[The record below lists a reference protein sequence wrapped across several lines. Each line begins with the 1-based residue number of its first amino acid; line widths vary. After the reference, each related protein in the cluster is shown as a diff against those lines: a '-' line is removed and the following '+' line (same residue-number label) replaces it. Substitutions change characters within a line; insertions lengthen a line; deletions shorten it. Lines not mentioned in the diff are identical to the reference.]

1 MILTTLPAHQRPTM
15 THLQRRPSAYHSAG
29 ESSNS
34 RSRAKHAS
42 TTCPAPPSYSS
53 RPSSLNDIA
62 LPDYPANPLFA
73 NLPSNNDVKAP
84 PIEQEPAQLE
94 AQRPAR
100 QAFQPQAH
108 QARVNRPAGCSSTT
122 CAMLGTLFILLRA
135 SGTLVLLGVFVLHVL
150 FNVGG
155 DSASKCRANPGHAGC
170 ASYRNSTTNATMFGQ
185 EVTGR
190 LPGKVNIRMCTDT
203 YPVGLRYSR
212 CIQHSSGFIA
222 VCGVWRCICARLSWR
237 HARLAY
243 INPLLMLATALS
255 SWLTSDGVTKICY
268 LGGPLMI
275 CTSGFQLSY
284 SVYMARHLVV
294 ADTKR
299 QIHVISI
306 AVCTRA
312 TPRLRNDP

>member
-1 MILTTLPAHQRPTM
+1 MGPADDGLLLSPQPDEHFPTLKRDARDRIRPHTNAAPSISPPHQSRSTSLPSRPMILTTLPAHQRPTM
-15 THLQRRPSAYHSAG
+15 TRLQRRPSAYHSAG

-42 TTCPAPPSYSS
+42 TTCPAPPSYTS

-94 AQRPAR
+94 AQRPPR

-108 QARVNRPAGCSSTT
+108 QARVNRPAGYSSTT
-122 CAMLGTLFILLRA
+122 CAMLGTLFVLLRA
-135 SGTLVLLGVFVLHVL
+135 SGILVLLAVFVLHVL

-185 EVTGR
+185 
-190 LPGKVNIRMCTDT
+190 
-203 YPVGLRYSR
+203 
-212 CIQHSSGFIA
+212 
-222 VCGVWRCICARLSWR
+222 
-237 HARLAY
+237 
-243 INPLLMLATALS
+243 
-255 SWLTSDGVTKICY
+255 
-268 LGGPLMI
+268 
-275 CTSGFQLSY
+275 
-284 SVYMARHLVV
+284 
-294 ADTKR
+294 
-299 QIHVISI
+299 
-306 AVCTRA
+306 
-312 TPRLRNDP
+312 